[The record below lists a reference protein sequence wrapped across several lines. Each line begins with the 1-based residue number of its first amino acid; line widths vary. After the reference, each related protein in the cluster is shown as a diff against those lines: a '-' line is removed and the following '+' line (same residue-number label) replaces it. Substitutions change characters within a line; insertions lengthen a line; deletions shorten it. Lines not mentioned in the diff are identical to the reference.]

1 MSSNLKTMKLT
12 AILSGGF
19 LIVTFIICLNK
30 SYEWFSIKWLSNDF
44 LLTVFGGLFASTL
57 VVLICEWQKYFF
69 NKRSVEDY

>member
-12 AILSGGF
+12 VILSGCF

-30 SYEWFSIKWLSNDF
+30 SYEWFSIKWVSNDF
-44 LLTVFGGLFASTL
+44 LLTVFCGLFSSTL

-69 NKRSVEDY
+69 NKRS